1 LPSAGEPEY
10 ETDSEPDE
18 DDDVVLRGDEAE
30 EETSD
35 DVAHA
40 QEESSEARNSECDGA
55 LLSQELLC
63 SECKEEESPS
73 ASPLQEPKPVL
84 PEVTV
89 AQRVDDIESV
99 LTSSTTVDGSVEA
112 PSHHADDARVGEIR
126 ESSSFLEDIFDD
138 GTDAPFANDA
148 PILAVDTDV
157 DMKPAKPRSATGQK
171 KLRLKRGITM
181 DTGAHHNVMP
191 KRMAGKRQIRPSPG
205 SKKGMCYVAAGNE
218 RIRNEGEIT
227 FEFESL
233 EGHRESFVFQI
244 AAVNKALGSGAYMVD
259 HGFRVVYDKDM
270 DTDEDL
276 SYMIHKKTRRAF
288 RFRREKNVWILD
300 AVVDASSVLGFSR
313 PE

>member
-1 LPSAGEPEY
+1 
-10 ETDSEPDE
+10 
-18 DDDVVLRGDEAE
+18 
-30 EETSD
+30 
-35 DVAHA
+35 
-40 QEESSEARNSECDGA
+40 
-55 LLSQELLC
+55 
-63 SECKEEESPS
+63 
-73 ASPLQEPKPVL
+73 LQEPKPVL

-112 PSHHADDARVGEIR
+112 PSHHADEPGAGEIR
-126 ESSSFLEDIFDD
+126 EHSSFFEDIFDD
-138 GTDAPFANDA
+138 GIDAPFINDV

-157 DMKPAKPRSATGQK
+157 DMKSAKPAKPRSATGQK

-205 SKKGMCYVAAGNE
+205 SKRGMCYVAAGNE
-218 RIRNEGEIT
+218 RIKNEGEIT

>member
-1 LPSAGEPEY
+1 MRP
-10 ETDSEPDE
+10 
-18 DDDVVLRGDEAE
+18 RR
-30 EETSD
+30 TSD
-35 DVAHA
+35 DVIDAK
-40 QEESSEARNSECDGA
+40 EESSSVRNSECEEERGPFSP
-55 LLSQELLC
+55 SQELLR
-63 SECKEEESPS
+63 SECKEEPSSS
-73 ASPLQEPKPVL
+73 ASPLQEPKPV
-84 PEVTV
+84 VTV

-112 PSHHADDARVGEIR
+112 PSHHADEAGAAEIR
-126 ESSSFLEDIFDD
+126 ESSSFLDDIFDD
-138 GTDAPFANDA
+138 GTDAPFSSDV
-148 PILAVDTDV
+148 PVLAVDLDA
-157 DMKPAKPRSATGQK
+157 DMRPAVKRGLPKSTGKK

-218 RIRNEGEIT
+218 RIKNEGEIT
-227 FEFESL
+227 FDFESL

-276 SYMIHKKTRRAF
+276 SYMIHKKSRRAF

-300 AVVDASSVLGFSR
+300 AVVDADSVFGFSR

>member
-1 LPSAGEPEY
+1 M
-10 ETDSEPDE
+10 
-18 DDDVVLRGDEAE
+18 
-30 EETSD
+30 
-35 DVAHA
+35 
-40 QEESSEARNSECDGA
+40 
-55 LLSQELLC
+55 
-63 SECKEEESPS
+63 
-73 ASPLQEPKPVL
+73 QEPKPV
-84 PEVTV
+84 VTV

-99 LTSSTTVDGSVEA
+99 LTSSSTVDGSVEA
-112 PSHHADDARVGEIR
+112 PSHHVDEPGA
-126 ESSSFLEDIFDD
+126 SFLEHIFDD
-138 GTDAPFANDA
+138 GTDAPLINDV
-148 PILAVDTDV
+148 PVLAVDLDV
-157 DMKPAKPRSATGQK
+157 DMKPVNMKPVKPRSATDTGKK

-218 RIRNEGEIT
+218 RIKNEGEIT

-300 AVVDASSVLGFSR
+300 AVVDANSVLGFSR

>member
-1 LPSAGEPEY
+1 M
-10 ETDSEPDE
+10 
-18 DDDVVLRGDEAE
+18 
-30 EETSD
+30 
-35 DVAHA
+35 
-40 QEESSEARNSECDGA
+40 
-55 LLSQELLC
+55 
-63 SECKEEESPS
+63 
-73 ASPLQEPKPVL
+73 

-112 PSHHADDARVGEIR
+112 PSHHADEPGAGEIR

-138 GTDAPFANDA
+138 GIDAPV
-148 PILAVDTDV
+148 LAVDLDV
-157 DMKPAKPRSATGQK
+157 DMKPVDMKPVKPRSATDAGKK

-205 SKKGMCYVAAGNE
+205 SKRGMCYVAAGNE

-227 FEFESL
+227 FDFESL